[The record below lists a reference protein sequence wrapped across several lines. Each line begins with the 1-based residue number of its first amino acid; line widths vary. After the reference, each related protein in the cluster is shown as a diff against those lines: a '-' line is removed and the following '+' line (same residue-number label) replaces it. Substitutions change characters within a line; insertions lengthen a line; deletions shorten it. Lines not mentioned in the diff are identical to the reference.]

1 MTGLALTDI
10 LHDRVKL
17 IKLFQIAFWASLVF
31 LGIGYALILLDLM
44 G

>member
-1 MTGLALTDI
+1 MALLDF

-17 IKLFQIAFWASLVF
+17 LKLFWIAFWASLVF
-31 LGIGYALILLDLM
+31 LGIGYALILADLF